1 MSDGDNELSSLPQGA
16 PSGWRG
22 DEHKLQ
28 IQAADEAGLPADEVS
43 LALYRKGFI
52 GGLGIRDPLD
62 HAMVLRGRTVLRE
75 QQLKPAIRRIFAHL
89 HLGANNFTVRVDDGE
104 FELRIPDAVAQG
116 GGSATEA
123 MRRALLV
130 FVVCGLSGLFF
141 LSSAPPVALLFL
153 GVGLLAGSTLLRRG
167 LKNGRIQ
174 LAARLV
180 DELAKL
186 AQREQLILP
195 PTTAEPSPLALGVAD
210 GD

>member
-1 MSDGDNELSSLPQGA
+1 MSAAKPPADD
-16 PSGWRG
+16 PSVWRG
-22 DEHKLQ
+22 DEHRLQ
-28 IQAADEAGLPADEVS
+28 VLAADEAGLEGDDVS

-52 GGLGIRDPLD
+52 AGLSVRDPLD
-62 HAMVLRGRTVLRE
+62 HAMVFRGRTILRE
-75 QQLKPAIRRIFAHL
+75 EQLRPPLRRIFTHL
-89 HLGANNFTVRVDDGE
+89 HLGANNFSVRVDDGE
-104 FELRIPDAVAQG
+104 FELRVADAAAHA

-130 FVVCGLSGLFF
+130 FVVCGLAGLFF
-141 LSSAPPVALLFL
+141 LNSAGGVALLFW
-153 GVGLLAGSTLLRRG
+153 GVGLLAGSTLVRRG
-167 LKNGRIQ
+167 LKDGRVQ

-195 PTTAEPSPLALGVAD
+195 PAVLDPGTLAIEGER